1 MVKDWHRRTIKKDLR
16 NEQEREKVPS
26 STISSSDVDCHFGML
41 DKGKIIGVVA
51 NGRQARKRHRNRLFL
66 YSVLCKSAT
75 INFSDTSL
83 KSLSEALNQEDLLVI
98 KNFEL
103 KIEEEE
109 GGTYVNVL
117 YRVLNREESFRG
129 FDQARRVPVIL
140 LAHSIPKGMLEPRPM
155 QS

>member
-1 MVKDWHRRTIKKDLR
+1 MLR
-16 NEQEREKVPS
+16 
-26 STISSSDVDCHFGML
+26 
-41 DKGKIIGVVA
+41 
-51 NGRQARKRHRNRLFL
+51 
-66 YSVLCKSAT
+66 

-83 KSLSEALNQEDLLVI
+83 KSLSEASNQEDLLVI

-117 YRVLNREESFRG
+117 CRVLNGEESFRG

-140 LAHSIPKGMLEPRPM
+140 LAHSIPKGMREPGPM
-155 QS
+155 QSRIIRLPLRKKIEDLSEERLIATFWGCMERRKGTPGRKSQEGRW